1 MIHFL
6 NPSWLWL
13 LAVLPVIAIL
23 RGRRGRVAAV
33 QYSSTQTIRQV
44 ARETRSRAGQWLTML
59 GLVAVALMIA
69 GMARPQL
76 VHASTNVQASGVD
89 IVVALD
95 LSGSMNTPY
104 YIVDGKQVSRFDMA
118 KSVLTK
124 FVGERPNDRIGLVV
138 FAKDA
143 FIASPMTLDH
153 DFLLQNIDRL
163 QIGTIDSDATAI
175 GDGMTTALNRLRALQ
190 SKSKVIV
197 LMTDGGN
204 NSGKIDPVMAAEA
217 AKALGVKVY
226 TIGLGNKQIVQ
237 QMGLPAGYLPDDTT
251 LQKIADMTGGVFYSA
266 DNSEKLNA
274 IYHNIDKLEK
284 TTRTLTKYE
293 TQGELF
299 PWAVVPALGLL
310 GIGVGLSQTRYRRL
324 P

>member
-13 LAVLPVIAIL
+13 LAALPVIAIL

-44 ARETRSRAGQWLTML
+44 ARETRSRAGQWLTVL
-59 GLVAVALMIA
+59 GLFALALMVV

-95 LSGSMNTPY
+95 LSGSMNTPD
-104 YIVDGKQVSRFDMA
+104 YIVDGKPVSRFDMA
-118 KSVLTK
+118 KSVLKK
-124 FVGERPNDRIGLVV
+124 FVSERPNDRIGLVV
-138 FAKDA
+138 FAKEA
-143 FIASPMTLDH
+143 YIASPMTLDH
-153 DFLLQNIDRL
+153 DFLLQNIDRM

-251 LQKIADMTGGVFYSA
+251 LQKIAEMTGGVFYSA

-274 IYHNIDKLEK
+274 IYDNIDKQEK

-293 TQGELF
+293 TQGDLF

>member
-1 MIHFL
+1 MIQFL
-6 NPSWLWL
+6 NPHWLWL
-13 LAVLPVIAIL
+13 LAALPLIAVL

-44 ARETRSRAGQWLTML
+44 ARETRSRAGRWLTTL
-59 GLVAVALMIA
+59 SLFALALMIV
-69 GMARPQL
+69 GLARPQL
-76 VHASTNVQASGVD
+76 GQAATNVQASGVD

-95 LSGSMNTPY
+95 LSGSMNTPDY
-104 YIVDGKQVSRFDMA
+104 VVDGERVSRFDMA
-118 KSVLTK
+118 KSVLKK

-153 DFLLQNIDRL
+153 DFLLQDIDRL

-175 GDGMTTALNRLRALQ
+175 GDGLTTALNRLRDLR
-190 SKSKVIV
+190 SKSKVVV

-204 NSGKIDPVMAAEA
+204 NSGKIDPTMAAEA

-226 TIGLGNKQIVQ
+226 TVGLGNPDIVQ
-237 QMGLPAGYLPDDTT
+237 GMGLPAGYLPDDAT
-251 LQKIADMTGGVFYSA
+251 LRKVAALTGGVFYSA

-274 IYHNIDKLEK
+274 IYDNIDKLEK
-284 TTRTLTKYE
+284 TNQTLTKF
-293 TQGELF
+293 QSQRELF

-310 GIGVGLSQTRYRRL
+310 GIGVGLTQTRYRRL